1 MTQESPARILV
12 VDDEPDLE
20 LLIKQRFRHKIR
32 SNEIVFDFAGN
43 GVEALDKL
51 NSSSDFDLVLTDINM
66 PVMDG
71 LTLLIKIKEQQK
83 YSKAVVVS
91 AYGDIENIR
100 TAMNRGAFD
109 FITKPIDFQDL
120 ETTIYKT
127 IEEQRLI
134 RLGLDAREKLGITIL
149 EKERA
154 ELEKIKAEQSEQ
166 FKQQFLANMS
176 HEIRTPM
183 NSIIGMANLLTHS
196 ELDDLQKKYL
206 NIIRKSSENL
216 LVIINDIL
224 DLSKIEA
231 GKMEFEKINF
241 LLSDV
246 IEMVFHSLHYQAE
259 DKQLLLT
266 FSIDEQLPKALK
278 GDPVRLN
285 QILVNLTGN
294 AIKFTEKGSVT
305 ISAKLLSES
314 DRNVIVDFAVTDTGI
329 GIPEDKLNTIFES
342 FSQASSDTTRKF
354 GGTGLGLTISK
365 QLIEL
370 QGGSIYVHSRYGAG
384 TTFAFKLSYEIGS
397 AEEIGKKMLNESDVS
412 PEQLRGLK
420 ILLVEDNQFNQIV
433 AVDTLEE
440 LLKDVSIDIAEN
452 GKEALVKLQAN
463 EYDVVLMD
471 IQMPEMDG
479 FEATQKIRKTFSS
492 PKNKTVIIAMTANV
506 TRDEVDK
513 CFEAGMNEYIAK
525 PFDPQDLLN
534 KISKVRKKNASV

>member
-1 MTQESPARILV
+1 MTQEAPAKILV

-20 LLIKQRFRHKIR
+20 LLIRQRFRHKIR
-32 SNEIVFDFAGN
+32 NNEIVFDFAGN
-43 GVEALDKL
+43 GVEALEKL
-51 NSSSDFDLVLTDINM
+51 NLNNDFDLVLTDINM

-83 YSKAVVVS
+83 NSKAVVVS
-91 AYGDIENIR
+91 AYGDLENIR

-134 RLGLDAREKLGITIL
+134 RQGMLAREQLGITII

-154 ELEKIKAEQSEQ
+154 ELEKIKAEQSEK

-183 NSIIGMANLLTHS
+183 NSIIGMTNLLIGS
-196 ELDDLQKKYL
+196 ELQDQQRKYL
-206 NIIRKSSENL
+206 NIIKKSSENL

-231 GKMEFEKINF
+231 GKMEFEKIDF
-241 LLSDV
+241 LLSEV
-246 IEMVFHSLHYQAE
+246 IETVFHTVHFKAE
-259 DKQLLLT
+259 EKRLQLT
-266 FSIDEQLPKALK
+266 YTIDPQLPIALQ

-285 QILVNLTGN
+285 QILINLSGN
-294 AIKFTEKGSVT
+294 AIKFTEQGSVT
-305 ISAKLLSES
+305 IAAKLLSKK
-314 DRNVIVDFAVTDTGI
+314 DNQVIVEFGVTDTGI
-329 GIPEDKLNTIFES
+329 GIPEDKLNAIFES

-370 QGGSIYVHSRYGAG
+370 QGGAIYVHSTYGKG
-384 TTFAFKLSYEIGS
+384 TTFSFKMPYQVGS
-397 AEEIGKKMLNESDVS
+397 ADEIGKKMMNIEDVS
-412 PEQLRGLK
+412 PDQLNGIK
-420 ILLVEDNQFNQIV
+420 ILLVEDNQFNQMV
-433 AVDTLEE
+433 AVDTLQDLVKEI
-440 LLKDVSIDIAEN
+440 SIDIADN
-452 GKEALVKLQAN
+452 GKIALEKLRSGD
-463 EYDVVLMD
+463 YDVILMD

-479 FEATQKIRKTFSS
+479 FETTQNIRKEFPS
-492 PKNKTVIIAMTANV
+492 PKNKTAIIAMTANV
-506 TRDEVDK
+506 TKDEVDK
-513 CFEAGMNEYIAK
+513 CFEAGMDEYIAK
-525 PFDPQDLLN
+525 PFVPQDLVN
-534 KISKVRKKNASV
+534 KLAKMWKKNVTA